1 MSYHEEDIR
10 FAIKILSCRK
20 ALENREVERWMSVP
34 EHVELLKELVA
45 IRQKSS
51 TVDFEQDRS
60 AVYFHLRQT
69 IGRRKRRRLIWYR
82 SIAASVVLLGFSAIW
97 AVKEL
102 QITGGEDSTIR
113 TEAFRPEGA
122 AIELIL
128 SDGQTIQL
136 SKTGNGCK
144 DLSATGIRNDSLHGL
159 SYAEVKVDSGGEEIY
174 NTLNVPKGGFYPIEL
189 SDGTKVWLNS
199 ETSLRYPVR
208 FTERERRVYLRGEA
222 YFEVAYD
229 NRYPFVVNVGG
240 MEVKVLGTRFNVNC
254 YDRDTIRT
262 TLVDGSVC
270 IKDVFSDRE
279 TLLCPDEMATYC
291 RSTRLVTK
299 EKVDPFVYTAWKEGK
314 FVFENETVEEIMKR
328 LSRWYDIEVVY
339 ENQEIRYQTFTG
351 IMERFSDVRDIL
363 HLIEE
368 TATVKFDIE
377 NHVIVVK

>member
-1 MSYHEEDIR
+1 MSYHEEDIK

-20 ALENREVERWMSVP
+20 ALENREVEQWMSIP

-102 QITGGEDSTIR
+102 QITGRENSTIR

-136 SKTGNGCK
+136 SKTGSGCK

-159 SYAEVKVDSGGEEIY
+159 SYAEVKVDSSGEEIY

>member
-136 SKTGNGCK
+136 SKTGSGCK

>member
-102 QITGGEDSTIR
+102 QITGGENSTIR

-136 SKTGNGCK
+136 SKTGSGVKICRQREFVTTSLNGLC
-144 DLSATGIRNDSLHGL
+144 
-159 SYAEVKVDSGGEEIY
+159 YAGGE
-174 NTLNVPKGGFYPIEL
+174 G
-189 SDGTKVWLNS
+189 
-199 ETSLRYPVR
+199 
-208 FTERERRVYLRGEA
+208 
-222 YFEVAYD
+222 
-229 NRYPFVVNVGG
+229 
-240 MEVKVLGTRFNVNC
+240 
-254 YDRDTIRT
+254 
-262 TLVDGSVC
+262 
-270 IKDVFSDRE
+270 
-279 TLLCPDEMATYC
+279 
-291 RSTRLVTK
+291 
-299 EKVDPFVYTAWKEGK
+299 
-314 FVFENETVEEIMKR
+314 
-328 LSRWYDIEVVY
+328 
-339 ENQEIRYQTFTG
+339 
-351 IMERFSDVRDIL
+351 
-363 HLIEE
+363 
-368 TATVKFDIE
+368 
-377 NHVIVVK
+377 

>member
-102 QITGGEDSTIR
+102 QITGGENSTIR

-136 SKTGNGCK
+136 SKTGSGCK
-144 DLSATGIRNDSLHGL
+144 DLSATGIRNDSLNGL

-339 ENQEIRYQTFTG
+339 ENQEIRCQTFTG

>member
-102 QITGGEDSTIR
+102 QITGGENSTIR

-136 SKTGNGCK
+136 SKTGSGCK